1 MNLISSQLYVRW
13 CKDEIFLGGSLYTK
27 DISKYHKPGLFLSG
41 ESVVNISWIRAS
53 LVVSGL
59 QVCAEA

>member
-13 CKDEIFLGGSLYTK
+13 CKDEILLGGSLYTK

-41 ESVVNISWIRAS
+41 ESVVKYLIH
-53 LVVSGL
+53 
-59 QVCAEA
+59 